1 VILLGACGLP
11 PGGDANAYRSN
22 AAGAGTRSAATEN
35 GLVEA
40 GATPGGTVYYLTMRP
55 AESLDPQRTVITR
68 DLADLGRLVYR
79 SLVQFPV
86 TEDPERATT
95 PVPDLA
101 TDTGTSEHGGTQWS
115 FTLKDGV
122 TWQDGKDVTCE
133 DLRHGLSRAFATD
146 VLTGRPTYPLVY
158 LDVPRRQGTATYK
171 GPYTKHGQTDFDK
184 AVTCNGRT
192 ITYRFNRPWHDFPL
206 AIASL
211 RVFDPY
217 RADQD
222 KRDRSNF
229 SVFSDGPYRLEGAWR
244 KGRGGTFVRNA
255 NYDATTD
262 GVRRALPD
270 KIVFVEGLPDEIITQ
285 RMIADSGNDKT
296 AVTDRVVPPDLF
308 GQVTGAVAD
317 RATLVA
323 SPSVTYLLPNVSRMP
338 NPKVRQALAM
348 ATDKAAYSAALG
360 GDRVS
365 RPARSI
371 INPLVP
377 GYHVNPGF
385 PAPDTGDVDGARRLL
400 QEAGVTLPYPIKV
413 FYPGGSPLLDNAM
426 AALKKGWDKA
436 GFATTLDPLGPMAAF
451 GVDPKL
457 DVVCTSGSADW
468 PAISAV
474 IPPLFDSRL
483 VDVTAMW
490 FEPTYR
496 LSTSK
501 AVDTMIDDATAVG
514 DLRQQAKAYATID
527 EQLGKDIAYIPI
539 DIAMLYFLHGSRV
552 TGYTNSP
559 ATNLYVDLGA
569 IGVAK

>member
-1 VILLGACGLP
+1 M
-11 PGGDANAYRSN
+11 DAS
-22 AAGAGTRSAATEN
+22 
-35 GLVEA
+35 
-40 GATPGGTVYYLTMRP
+40 ATPGGTVYYLTKRP
-55 AESLDPQRTVITR
+55 AEHLDPQRTSIRR

-79 SLVQFPV
+79 GLVQFPV
-86 TEDPERATT
+86 TEDRERATT

-133 DLRHGLSRAFATD
+133 DLRYGLSRAFATD
-146 VLTGRPTYPLVY
+146 VLTGGPTYALGY
-158 LDVPRRQGTATYK
+158 LDVPRRHGTATYK
-171 GPYTKHGQTDFDK
+171 GPYTKQGQADFDK

-192 ITYRFNRPWHDFPL
+192 VTYRFNRPWPDFPL

-211 RVFDPY
+211 RIFDPY

-222 KRDRSNF
+222 RGYRSNF
-229 SVFSDGPYRLEGAWR
+229 SVFSDGPYRLEGAWS
-244 KGRGGTFVRNA
+244 KGGGGTFVRNP

-270 KIVFVEGLPDEIITQ
+270 RIVFVEGLTNEIITQ
-285 RMIADSGNDKT
+285 RLIADSGNDTT
-296 AVTDRVVPPDLF
+296 AVTDRLVPPDLF

-317 RATLVA
+317 RATLVE
-323 SPSVTYLLPNVSRMP
+323 SPFVTYLLPNVSRMT
-338 NPKVRQALAM
+338 NPTVRQAFAM
-348 ATDKAAYSAALG
+348 ATDKAAYIAALG

-377 GYHVNPGF
+377 GYRVNPGF
-385 PAPDTGDVDGARRLL
+385 TANDTGDPDGARRLL

-413 FYPGGSPLLDNAM
+413 FYYGGPPLLDNAM
-426 AALKKGWDKA
+426 VALKKGWDKA

-457 DVVCTSGSADW
+457 DVVCTGGMADW

-474 IPPLFDSRL
+474 IPPVFDSRV
-483 VDVTAMW
+483 VDVTPFSYA
-490 FEPTYR
+490 PTYR
-496 LSTSK
+496 HYTSK
-501 AVDTMIDDATAVG
+501 AVDTMIDDATALD
-514 DLRQQAKAYATID
+514 DLRQQAKAYAKID
-527 EQLGKDIAYIPI
+527 EQLGKDIAYIPL
-539 DIAMLYFLHGSRV
+539 DIPMSYRLHGSKV

-559 ATNLYVDLGA
+559 ATSMYVDLGA